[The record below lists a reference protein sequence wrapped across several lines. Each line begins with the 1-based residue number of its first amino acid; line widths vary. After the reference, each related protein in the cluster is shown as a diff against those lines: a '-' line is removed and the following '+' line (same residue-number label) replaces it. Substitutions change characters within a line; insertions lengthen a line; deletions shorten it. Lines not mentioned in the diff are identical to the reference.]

1 MAHSVI
7 EHVTN
12 TIIQR
17 SKKTRAA
24 YVARMETKPVKSRQL
39 FVRDAAVAVVW
50 RMCMRRQ
57 AKQKSHSL
65 SKPRPPI
72 SELSQGLQI
81 C

>member
-24 YVARMETKPVKSRQL
+24 YVARMEKKAGEVKTT
-39 FVRDAAVAVVW
+39 VRAE
-50 RMCMRRQ
+50 CG
-57 AKQKSHSL
+57 SCS
-65 SKPRPPI
+65 
-72 SELSQGLQI
+72 GLAHVYATA
-81 C
+81 